1 VHSPEGGAP
10 KGVST
15 RVFSNLR
22 RRMNEYGNR
31 PLHKQLSFY
40 LFLFISSLL
49 SHFVEKKY
57 FHGNMGT
64 YKIGGAP
71 PAYKALGFSS
81 PLLAVAGWMDD

>member
-1 VHSPEGGAP
+1 M
-10 KGVST
+10 ST
-15 RVFSNLR
+15 GTSLYIN
-22 RRMNEYGNR
+22 N
-31 PLHKQLSFY
+31 S
-40 LFLFISSLL
+40 LFTYYVLFISSLL

-64 YKIGGAP
+64 DKIGGAP